1 MADTKTVFVAGWNT
15 PGYLPDSDP
24 IQFDDRWGAVDY
36 IENEIHQISDDR
48 VSVADS
54 QDEVVFIEGAEA
66 DFVLEM
72 LFSDEDMNWNAEYFG
87 IVYWIDIVEVEDE

>member
-48 VSVADS
+48 VAGADS
-54 QDEVVFIEGAEA
+54 QDEVAHIEGAEA

-72 LFSDEDMNWNAEYFG
+72 LFSDEGSDWSAEYFG
-87 IVYWIDIVEVEDE
+87 IAYWINIVEVEDE